1 VSHFC
6 SKQCFQAAWP
16 EHKEVHRRFKE
27 LVAASQMHECPWRSK
42 FAGHDFTGALRPAPV
57 SAQLRG
63 VTGVGKPDY
72 ADDPEG
78 RPFSELA
85 ERGRKF
91 NIAKWTKPEDVA
103 AMRRAG
109 EIAREVTDLAAR
121 AIRPGVTGDQLDK
134 IVHAACIE
142 RGVYPSPLN
151 YSGFP
156 KSVCVG
162 RGRGCACAPCRRL
175 LWPALDHPPT
185 PPLVPCRPRPPHPPP
200 LFCRCVSVN
209 EVICHGIPDARPL
222 VDGDIVNLDVTVYYK
237 GFHSDM
243 NETYY
248 VGSVDAGGR
257 RLVACA
263 YECLRAAIA
272 MCKPGVFYCDL
283 GDTITRI
290 AKEAGF
296 TVVKNYTG
304 HGTGALFHTSPN
316 IPHYA
321 KNKAQ
326 GRMEVGHVFTI
337 EPVRWRAGWRAG
349 VAGSAHAPP
358 PSSPPRAQG
367 PHAPPPPA
375 PPPRARAADDQRGRG
390 GRCNVA

>member
-1 VSHFC
+1 
-6 SKQCFQAAWP
+6 
-16 EHKEVHRRFKE
+16 
-27 LVAASQMHECPWRSK
+27 
-42 FAGHDFTGALRPAPV
+42 
-57 SAQLRG
+57 
-63 VTGVGKPDY
+63 
-72 ADDPEG
+72 
-78 RPFSELA
+78 
-85 ERGRKF
+85 
-91 NIAKWTKPEDVA
+91 
-103 AMRRAG
+103 
-109 EIAREVTDLAAR
+109 
-121 AIRPGVTGDQLDK
+121 
-134 IVHAACIE
+134 
-142 RGVYPSPLN
+142 
-151 YSGFP
+151 
-156 KSVCVG
+156 
-162 RGRGCACAPCRRL
+162 
-175 LWPALDHPPT
+175 
-185 PPLVPCRPRPPHPPP
+185 
-200 LFCRCVSVN
+200 VSVN

-248 VGSVDAGGR
+248 VGSVDAAGR

-337 EPVRWRAGWRAG
+337 EPVRWRAG
-349 VAGSAHAPP
+349 
-358 PSSPPRAQG
+358 
-367 PHAPPPPA
+367 
-375 PPPRARAADDQRGRG
+375 
-390 GRCNVA
+390 